1 MSLSKKS
8 VFINKWHVEITAF
21 TWPRIRNWCSAS
33 TTTALSR
40 RMHCW
45 ETAGIEPHLNYISSL
60 LAESLLQSQT
70 AGIEP
75 HFNQISTLQIPKNLL
90 KSQTLTAW
98 TCIPCWR
105 RTVVVAKTKSLPL
118 ILPARITRTGTGTNT
133 NQIQMKTPIQIK
145 TKSEIQTQ
153 TKILVLMTQ
162 TGTKT
167 KAKRITNKHENTN
180 TNVDTKYKWKWVFS
194 SQFWHRWD
202 P

>member
-45 ETAGIEPHLNYISSL
+45 ETAGIEPH
-60 LAESLLQSQT
+60 
-70 AGIEP
+70 
-75 HFNQISTLQIPKNLL
+75 FNQISTLQIPKNLL

-118 ILPARITRTGTGTNT
+118 IWPARITRTGTGTNT

-145 TKSEIQTQ
+145 TKSQIQTQ

-162 TGTKT
+162 TGTKA